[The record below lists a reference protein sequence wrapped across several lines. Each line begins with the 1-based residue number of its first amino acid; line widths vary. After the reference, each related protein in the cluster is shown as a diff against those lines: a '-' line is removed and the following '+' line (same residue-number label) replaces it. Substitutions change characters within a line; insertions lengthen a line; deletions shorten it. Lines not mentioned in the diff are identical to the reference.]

1 MSDLQLDWN
10 LDIIEAN
17 VIDLEFTDVELIH
30 IPLSDFE
37 IADLNYHESLA
48 NDIGKTGS

>member
-1 MSDLQLDWN
+1 MSELELNWS

-17 VIDLEFTDVELIH
+17 VIDLEFNDPELIH

-37 IADLNYHESLA
+37 IADLNYHEALA
-48 NDIGKTGS
+48 NDTGRDLP